1 MKLVSV
7 EQFFE
12 LITTYNDTFWPLM
25 ILTYL
30 LGITAIIYAYKKSDL
45 SHKIIS
51 GILAFLWIWSG
62 LIFWIG
68 TFGPHPFSMFNVS
81 IPGIWIIF
89 GIGFI
94 FQGGLFIFYGI
105 YKSSLSY
112 KTEFDSYFYLGL
124 VFMIYATL
132 VYPVI
137 GFLTGHPYPD
147 YPIFGIAPCPI
158 AIFTFGMFLW
168 TNKKFNVILMIFPL
182 IYTLSGI
189 VPLLLYGVVADLGLI
204 IIGLVVISL
213 ILYRDKKKLITS

>member
-1 MKLVSV
+1 MVSI

-12 LITTYNDTFWPLM
+12 LVKSYNDTFWPL
-25 ILTYL
+25 IVLTYL
-30 LGITAIIYAYKKSDL
+30 LGIIAIYFAYKKSEFSD
-45 SHKIIS
+45 KIIS
-51 GILAFLWIWSG
+51 GILAFLWLWSG

-68 TFGPHPFSMFNVS
+68 TFGPYPFSMFNIS
-81 IPGIWIIF
+81 IPGIWIVF

-94 FQGGLFIFYGI
+94 FQGCLFIFFGI

-112 KTEFDSYFYLGL
+112 KIELDSYFYLGL
-124 VFMIYATL
+124 VFIVYAML

-147 YPIFGIAPCPI
+147 YPIFGIAPCPV
-158 AIFTFGMFLW
+158 AIFTFGMFLF
-168 TNKKFNVILMIFPL
+168 TNKKFNKILLVFPM

-204 IIGLVVISL
+204 IIGLLVFSL
-213 ILYRDKKKLITS
+213 IIHRDKFMLIKQR